1 MHTVVEVPEVV
12 VIIISPTIRINTLN
26 NLMKILATTTT
37 TNSRMHRQRM
47 VDIARSQSIPMQ
59 PISNLSN
66 KDTATKPTKILNIA
80 AAITPMVI
88 TIREETVNEDS
99 NETP

>member
-1 MHTVVEVPEVV
+1 
-12 VIIISPTIRINTLN
+12 
-26 NLMKILATTTT
+26 
-37 TNSRMHRQRM
+37 
-47 VDIARSQSIPMQ
+47 MQ